1 MAFSRQQI
9 WIEYTYSFTT
19 QTLEP
24 ISVLI
29 KQEGKS
35 KKKKITL
42 SRQGGL
48 LNELKSKIAQLF
60 GMEVK
65 DITQIVFEAN
75 PEVIVEDDGDVLQ
88 IQNNESLQVTFS
100 SAVQEKLKQEV
111 EEGPTDQKP
120 QEVETK

>member
-1 MAFSRQQI
+1 M
-9 WIEYTYSFTT
+9 
-19 QTLEP
+19 
-24 ISVLI
+24 
-29 KQEGKS
+29 
-35 KKKKITL
+35 
-42 SRQGGL
+42 
-48 LNELKSKIAQLF
+48 NELKSKIAQLF
-60 GMEVK
+60 GVEVK